1 MFNYEII
8 QSFNELEL
16 SLYRYIMK
24 NAEKVV
30 YMRIRELSDEAHVS
44 TTTIL
49 RFCKKVNCEGY
60 SEFKI
65 KLKMHLQKNKSDRIN
80 DDTSIIIDFFKKLD
94 NSELDKKL
102 NIVCELIKE
111 ARNVIFIGTGTSG
124 ILCKY
129 AARYFSSIGRFAMY
143 IDDPYFP
150 RNYKM
155 YEESVI
161 IAISVS
167 GETPTVIEHIS
178 NLKRENSTVISI
190 TNSENCTVS
199 KISDLNISY
208 YVQREKIG
216 ISDITT
222 QIPVLYIIE
231 SIGKRLHNKT
241 LENLNNE
248 N

>member
-8 QSFNELEL
+8 QSFNDLEL
-16 SLYRYIMK
+16 TLYRYIMK

-30 YMRIRELSDEAHVS
+30 YMRIRELADEAHVS

-49 RFCKKVNCEGY
+49 RFCKKVDCEGY

-65 KLKMHLQKNKSDRIN
+65 KLKMHIHKNEDNDIN
-80 DDTSIIIDFFKKLD
+80 NDASVIVDILKKM
-94 NSELDKKL
+94 NNTELDRKL
-102 NIVCELIKE
+102 NILCDLIKD
-111 ARNVIFIGTGTSG
+111 AKNVIFIGTGTSG

-129 AARYFSSIGRFAMY
+129 ASRYFSSIGKFAMY

-155 YEESVI
+155 YEDSII

-167 GETPTVIEHIS
+167 GETPTVIDHIS
-178 NLKRENSTVISI
+178 NLKRENSTVVSI
-190 TNSENCTVS
+190 TNSENCTIA

-231 SIGKRLHNKT
+231 NIGKKLHNIYI
-241 LENLNNE
+241 ES
-248 N
+248 

>member
-8 QSFNELEL
+8 QSLNDLEL
-16 SLYRYIMK
+16 LLYRYIMK

-60 SEFKI
+60 SEFKV
-65 KLKMHLQKNKSDRIN
+65 KLKMHIQKNEENKIS
-80 DDTSIIIDFFKKLD
+80 DDTSIIIDFFKKLY
-94 NSELDKKL
+94 NSELDRKL
-102 NIVCELIKE
+102 NVVCDFIKE

-167 GETPTVIEHIS
+167 GETPTVIDHIS
-178 NLKRENSTVISI
+178 NLKREHSTVISI
-190 TNSENCTVS
+190 TNSENCTIA

-231 SIGKRLHNKT
+231 SIGKRLHNKV
-241 LENLNNE
+241 LEN
-248 N
+248 

>member
-8 QSFNELEL
+8 QSLNDLEL
-16 SLYRYIMK
+16 MLYRYIMK
-24 NAEKVV
+24 NADKVV
-30 YMRIRELSDEAHVS
+30 YMRIRELADEAHVS

-49 RFCKKVNCEGY
+49 RFCKKVDCEGY

-65 KLKMHLQKNKSDRIN
+65 KLKMHIQKNESNKIN

-94 NSELDKKL
+94 NSELEKKL
-102 NIVCELIKE
+102 NTLCDLIK
-111 ARNVIFIGTGTSG
+111 AANNVIFIGTGTSG

-155 YEESVI
+155 YEDSII

-167 GETPTVIEHIS
+167 GETATVIDHIS
-178 NLKRENSTVISI
+178 NLKRENSTIVSI
-190 TNSENCTVS
+190 TNSENCTIA

-208 YVQREKIG
+208 YVQRERIG

-231 SIGKRLHNKT
+231 SIGKRLHNKVVDSHM
-241 LENLNNE
+241 
-248 N
+248 

>member
-8 QSFNELEL
+8 QSLNDLEL
-16 SLYRYIMK
+16 LLYRYIMK
-24 NAEKVV
+24 NAEKVI
-30 YMRIRELSDEAHVS
+30 YMRIRELADEAHVS

-65 KLKMHLQKNKSDRIN
+65 KLKMHMQRNESNKIN
-80 DDTSIIIDFFKKLD
+80 DDTSIIVDFFKKLD
-94 NSELDKKL
+94 NSELDRKL
-102 NIVCELIKE
+102 NVVCDLIKE
-111 ARNVIFIGTGTSG
+111 ARNVILIGTGTSG

-129 AARYFSSIGRFAMY
+129 AARYFSSIGKFAMY

-150 RNYKM
+150 RNYKI
-155 YEESVI
+155 YEDSII

-167 GETPTVIEHIS
+167 GETPTVIDHIS
-178 NLKRENSTVISI
+178 NLKRENSTVVSI
-190 TNSENCTVS
+190 TNSENCTVA
-199 KISDLNISY
+199 KISDLNIAY

-231 SIGKRLHNKT
+231 NIGKRLHNKCINH
-241 LENLNNE
+241 ECR
-248 N
+248 

>member
-8 QSFNELEL
+8 QSFNDIEL

-24 NAEKVV
+24 NIEKVS
-30 YMRIRELSDEAHVS
+30 YMRIRELADEAHVS

-49 RFCKKVNCEGY
+49 RFCKKVNCDGY

-65 KLKMHLQKNKSDRIN
+65 KLKMHVEKNEVEKIN
-80 DDTSIIIDFFKKLD
+80 NDTSVIVDFFKKLD

-102 NIVCELIKE
+102 NILCDNIKQ
-111 ARNVIFIGTGTSG
+111 ASNIIFIGAGTSG

-129 AARYFSSIGRFAMY
+129 AARYFSSIGKFAMY
-143 IDDPYFP
+143 IDDPFFP
-150 RNYKM
+150 RNSKF
-155 YEESVI
+155 YEDSII

-167 GETPTVIEHIS
+167 GETRSVIEHIS
-178 NLKRENSTVISI
+178 NLKRENSTVVSI
-190 TNSENCTVS
+190 TNSENCTIA

-208 YVQREKIG
+208 YIQQEKIG

-231 SIGKRLHNKT
+231 SMGKRLHNKFI
-241 LENLNNE
+241 
-248 N
+248 